1 MKCCSTGEI
10 EEVHVMYILKIEK
23 LHRENVHTWCGVYLL
38 GTVCASCKHTDEI
51 RKNREFFFFFKL
63 TFCCE

>member
-38 GTVCASCKHTDEI
+38 GTVCTSCKHKTKLEKI
-51 RKNREFFFFFKL
+51 IENFFFFFN
-63 TFCCE
+63 